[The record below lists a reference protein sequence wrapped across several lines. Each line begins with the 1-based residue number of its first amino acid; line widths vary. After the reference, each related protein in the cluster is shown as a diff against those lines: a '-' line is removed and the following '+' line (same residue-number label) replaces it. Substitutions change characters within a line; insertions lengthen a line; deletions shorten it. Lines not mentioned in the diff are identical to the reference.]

1 MSRKNFNHY
10 VKDGL
15 EKSLNFSKLQ
25 VENYLSNI
33 ESPSSM
39 CRSLPITTVHNYIF
53 SLLID
58 TEKLTDDELKN
69 FVVSLINKFNLMK
82 IKKNVYVEYL
92 NESNKNDYNEY
103 NTELEDRLVEIT
115 NKAYEE
121 LVK

>member
-15 EKSLNFSKLQ
+15 NKSLKFSNLQ
-25 VENYLSNI
+25 VEKYLSHLNT
-33 ESPSSM
+33 PSSM
-39 CRSLPITTVHNYIF
+39 CRSIPTTTIDNYIF

-58 TEKLTDDELKN
+58 TENLTDAELKN
-69 FVVSLINKFNLMK
+69 FVVTLSNKFNIMK

-103 NTELEDRLVEIT
+103 NSELEDRLVEIT

-121 LVK
+121 LLK